1 MRPNKDKPVTVRAIH
16 PNVGVRRW
24 YEAELIAFVNV
35 MHEDVRAAV
44 LGAYSA
50 IEPAEFAHDTRSVF
64 HPLRVDAAGNFACWY
79 PDMATDAD
87 PPNSSLFIR
96 RALTRIGKKWTLKI
110 EKLSLELSRKFARKA
125 FGVTQIQMKA
135 AFKDAG
141 FTVKFDP
148 TPGSIAAYQAVAA
161 EQVNLI
167 RSIPAQYLKDVQTK
181 VWASVMKGGDMH
193 ALSVDLRETY
203 GITRERAAL
212 IAGDQNAK
220 AKATIERTRRQEI
233 GVTHAIWMHSA
244 GGKVPR
250 KTHVKMDGKAYLISA
265 GMWDSD
271 EGAYVLPGELIN
283 CRCTSKAVLP
293 AVDNVAEAV
302 ARAKAS
308 RPRGLLESALARAR

>member
-1 MRPNKDKPVTVRAIH
+1 
-16 PNVGVRRW
+16 
-24 YEAELIAFVNV
+24 
-35 MHEDVRAAV
+35 
-44 LGAYSA
+44 
-50 IEPAEFAHDTRSVF
+50 
-64 HPLRVDAAGNFACWY
+64 
-79 PDMATDAD
+79 
-87 PPNSSLFIR
+87 
-96 RALTRIGKKWTLKI
+96 
-110 EKLSLELSRKFARKA
+110 
-125 FGVTQIQMKA
+125 
-135 AFKDAG
+135 
-141 FTVKFDP
+141 
-148 TPGSIAAYQAVAA
+148 
-161 EQVNLI
+161 
-167 RSIPAQYLKDVQTK
+167 
-181 VWASVMKGGDMH
+181 MH